1 MGKLIPNAFNLAV
14 VIFVA
19 LGSTACSYGM
29 AVIGGTIGQ
38 PSFFKSMGL
47 AMEGEEGYGRTASY
61 IGAFN
66 GVNCAGSAI
75 GALGSAWFADKYSRK
90 STIQGAALVLSIGA
104 AVCAGSVNL
113 AMFLVGRLI
122 NGLGIGALVTVI
134 PMYQA
139 EVSTPESRGFM
150 VSMHGVMFSMGYSLS
165 AWLNFGMYFIS
176 QKGTSSSF
184 PWRFPIA
191 FQMIPAL
198 LLLAGSPLLPYSPRW
213 LVMQDRFDEALAVI
227 KRLHRTKEDANN
239 ILATS
244 EFHQIKS
251 QVELSRHQAANS
263 NSSSLLRL
271 LSTPSTRK
279 RAIIAFF
286 VMFNNQ
292 FTGILVLNNYLV
304 LLLSALGL
312 SGYLP
317 LLLSAIYV
325 LATFPGNIFCG
336 LYVERFGRRTFT
348 LIGLVGIVVVLS
360 VEAALQ
366 AQFLGTS
373 NRAAQNAAI
382 VFLFLVATPFWSFF
396 LDATQFIYVSEI
408 FPTHIRSQGVAVGM
422 AGYYLADIILLC
434 AGPTAFNTLQWRFFL
449 LFICYSACSAIFV
462 YLYCPETKGRSLEE
476 INEVFGDQLVAN
488 VEDGDKKS
496 EVAHEEELRN

>member
-1 MGKLIPNAFNLAV
+1 MMKIIPNAFNLAV

-38 PSFFKSMGL
+38 PSFFKSMSL
-47 AMEGEEGYGRTASY
+47 AMQGEDGYSRTADY

-75 GALGSAWFADKYSRK
+75 GALASSWFADKYSRK
-90 STIQGAALVLSIGA
+90 TTIQGATVVLSVGA
-104 AVCAGSVNL
+104 ALCAGSVNL
-113 AMFLVGRLI
+113 AMFLIGRLI

-139 EVSTPESRGFM
+139 EVSTAESRGLM
-150 VSMHGVMFSMGYSLS
+150 VSMHGVMFAMGYSLS
-165 AWLNFGMYFIS
+165 GWLSFGMHFIS
-176 QKGTSSSF
+176 AGGSTSSF

-198 LLLAGSPLLPYSPRW
+198 LLLAGSPWLPNSPRW
-213 LVMQDRFDEALAVI
+213 LVMQDRLDEALEVV
-227 KRLHRTKEDANN
+227 KRLHRTKEDANDT
-239 ILATS
+239 LSTS
-244 EFHQIKS
+244 EFHQMKNQI
-251 QVELSRHQAANS
+251 ELSRRQRESESESSRFQLVKTAS
-263 NSSSLLRL
+263 N
-271 LSTPSTRK
+271 RK
-279 RAIIAFF
+279 RVLIAFF
-286 VMFNNQ
+286 MMFNNQ

-304 LLLSALGL
+304 ILFSALGL
-312 SGYLP
+312 SGYWP

-325 LATFPGNIFCG
+325 FLTFPGNIFCG

-348 LIGLVGIVVVLS
+348 LIGLIGIIVVLS

-366 AQFLGTS
+366 AEYLGTN
-373 NRAAQNAAI
+373 NRTAQNVAVLFI
-382 VFLFLVATPFWSFF
+382 FLVATPFWSFF
-396 LDATQFIYVSEI
+396 LDATQFIYIAEI
-408 FPTHIRSQGVAVGM
+408 FPTHIRSQGIAVGM

-434 AGPTAFNTLQWRFFL
+434 AGPTAFNNLGWKFFL
-449 LFICYSACSAIFV
+449 LFICYTACNAVFV

-476 INEVFGDQLVAN
+476 INEVFGDAVARDSDAVGEETK
-488 VEDGDKKS
+488 VEY
-496 EVAHEEELRN
+496 